1 MPNETREMALFSMV
15 VNLAE
20 DEDRSLAEFIARRRQ
35 PGEEWRTWDQ
45 IRYELAQ
52 VSGQI
57 VSDGSIRKWAERY
70 GIPQYTQ
77 ADGQG
82 DVNAKAYARAL
93 AKAGISIN

>member
-1 MPNETREMALFSMV
+1 MPNETREMALFSKV
-15 VNLAE
+15 VSLAE
-20 DEDRSLAEFIARRRQ
+20 DADRSLAEFIARRRV
-35 PGEEWRTWDQ
+35 PGVGWRSWDQ

-82 DVNAKAYARAL
+82 DVNPKAYARAL